1 LLDCLDQFNAL
12 RILSKCAGDL
22 IDWFS
27 YIWLKSNPPKS
38 EVLYFAPSELAIK
51 LMTLHLRAGVNL
63 LEP

>member
-38 EVLYFAPSELAIK
+38 EVPSELAIK